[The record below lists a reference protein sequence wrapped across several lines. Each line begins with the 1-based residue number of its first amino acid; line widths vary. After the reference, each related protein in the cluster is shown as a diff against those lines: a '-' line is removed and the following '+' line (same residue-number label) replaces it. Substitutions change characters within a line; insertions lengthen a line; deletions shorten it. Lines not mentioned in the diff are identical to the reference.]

1 MKVLITGSGGMLGLD
16 MYNTFI
22 NNCDVIATDI
32 DLNEEWLKYLD
43 VRDYDNCHYMIKKYN
58 PDFVLHLAALTDLEY
73 CEKNENESWI
83 TNALGTENIARIC
96 KKYDITMVYIST
108 AGVFDGKKDIYNDFD
123 EPNPLNIYGKS
134 KYYGEK
140 IVQNILDKYF
150 IFRAG
155 WMMGGMHKD
164 KKFISQILKQIKNGD
179 DLNVVNDKMGN
190 LTYTLDFSISTLKV
204 IQTNKYGLY
213 NQVCNGNGCSRYE
226 IVKKMK
232 EILKFE
238 NTINSVNSEFFKK
251 DYFVNRPYSEKMIN
265 LKLNHYNINYMR
277 SWDDCLRDYLDKLNL
292 FK

>member
-1 MKVLITGSGGMLGLD
+1 
-16 MYNTFI
+16 
-22 NNCDVIATDI
+22 
-32 DLNEEWLKYLD
+32 
-43 VRDYDNCHYMIKKYN
+43 MIKKYN

-213 NQVCNGNGCSRYE
+213 NQVCNGDGCSRYE

-251 DYFVNRPYSEKMIN
+251 DYFVNRPYSEKSKVKS
-265 LKLNHYNINYMR
+265 L
-277 SWDDCLRDYLDKLNL
+277 
-292 FK
+292 